1 MSCSRRQFI
10 TGVGAL
16 VAVSGTAGRVVAKT
30 LNINGVRYGMIHDES
45 LCIGCT
51 ACMDACREVN
61 NVPEG
66 VSRLTIIR
74 SEPLGT
80 FPDVKYRF
88 FRHSCQHCDHAPCV
102 DVCPTGAS
110 YRDAAT
116 GIVDVNPICASV
128 ASIASPPARIVCA
141 LFIRSTKRQIS
152 ATSAVKPT

>member
-10 TGVGAL
+10 TRVGAL

-30 LNINGVRYGMIHDES
+30 LNINGVRYGMVHDES

-74 SEPLGT
+74 SEPQGT

-88 FRHSCQHCDHAPCV
+88 FRHSCQHCDHAPAL
-102 DVCPTGAS
+102 TFA
-110 YRDAAT
+110 RR
-116 GIVDVNPICASV
+116 GIVSRCRQRYCGCEPGPLRWLPVLYRRVSL
-128 ASIASPPARIVCA
+128 SRA
-141 LFIRSTKRQIS
+141 LYPSG
-152 ATSAVKPT
+152 

>member
-88 FRHSCQHCDHAPCV
+88 FRHSCQHCDHAPV
-102 DVCPTGAS
+102 LTSA
-110 YRDAAT
+110 RR
-116 GIVDVNPICASV
+116 GIVSRCCHRLCGCEPGSV
-128 ASIASPPARIVCA
+128 RRLPVLHRRLPVSRTLYSSGQQDGR
-141 LFIRSTKRQIS
+141 
-152 ATSAVKPT
+152 